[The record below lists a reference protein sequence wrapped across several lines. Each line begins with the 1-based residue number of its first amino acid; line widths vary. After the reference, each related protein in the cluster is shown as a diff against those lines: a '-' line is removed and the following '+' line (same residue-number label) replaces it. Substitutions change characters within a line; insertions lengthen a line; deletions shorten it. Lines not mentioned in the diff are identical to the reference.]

1 MNYRKKFFDISH
13 SYEPVNKQIGLI
25 YVRNGVTSLYTFH
38 PIPQDLTSIDWQTEF
53 IAPATTRK
61 GFSNNND
68 TLTYSQIAGI
78 ILGVP
83 SDEFSYKEWL
93 YEVIY
98 TDNSKV
104 HLLSGQL
111 DKQIDNQIFQGI
123 QKLFNIHNEQ
133 KGLSANRFVAFM
145 QGNNLLP
152 LKEYPNYYR
161 YLTLKF
167 IDVINLFA
175 QNHGDLLHADFRRV
189 IVDCIKWGFN
199 YLDKWLRLATSIED
213 IPKVIWYGTP
223 SKSEIYFLLLLYLMG
238 IDLLIVNSDKQNP
251 FDEIQGIKISTFYYP
266 NRCPIE
272 PFPKEKPTRK
282 STIARKATTEIN
294 NIINA
299 DGTLLLKPFQLR
311 DYLPKSIT
319 LQTTYDEIHIIG
331 KERAFVRPN
340 FTIEKNSVDIPVIFA
355 KVLGISTD
363 RNQYWQNF
371 YQLKENNSL
380 VTIYQKLP
388 LKPEVKGN
396 QQFHYQFASTA
407 NGLDPKKI
415 IQSNWWQHKE
425 ISKGMQ
431 LALAHAIKRYV
442 EKTHFLP
449 QTNETQEDV
458 KRYLFSQAMN
468 VPTEIMKLIQ
478 QYDYAQEVPKIL
490 IYTNG
495 TTENLTRSD
504 AALLL
509 LLNELGFD
517 IVIYN
522 PTGQNDL
529 ELYIPDEKFDSHW
542 LEEISFEEPFQADTL
557 ALKGTSALKSLFNKW
572 KK

>member
-1 MNYRKKFFDISH
+1 M
-13 SYEPVNKQIGLI
+13 
-25 YVRNGVTSLYTFH
+25 YTFH
-38 PIPQDLTSIDWQTEF
+38 PIPQDLNTIDWQAEF
-53 IAPATTRK
+53 TVPAATRQ
-61 GFSNNND
+61 GFSKIDD
-68 TLTYSQIAGI
+68 TIAYPQIAGI

-83 SDEFSYKEWL
+83 LDEFSYKEWL
-93 YEVIY
+93 YDVVYSEHS
-98 TDNSKV
+98 NV

-111 DKQIDNQIFQGI
+111 EKQIDNQLFQGI

-152 LKEYPNYYR
+152 LKEYPDYYR

-167 IDVINLFA
+167 IDMINLFA
-175 QNHGDLLHADFRRV
+175 QNHGDLLHTDFRRV

-199 YLDKWLRLATSIED
+199 YLDKWLRMSTSIED

-223 SKSEIYFLLLLYLMG
+223 SKSETYFLLLLYLMG
-238 IDLLIVNSDKQNP
+238 IDLLIINSEKQNP
-251 FDEIQGIKISTFYYP
+251 FSEIKGIELSTFCYP
-266 NRCPIE
+266 NQYPIE

-282 STIARKATTEIN
+282 STIARKATVEIN

-299 DGTLLLKPFQLR
+299 DGGTLLLKPFQLR
-311 DYLPKSIT
+311 DHLPKSIT

-331 KERAFVRPN
+331 KEKAFVRPN

-355 KVLGISTD
+355 KVLGISAD
-363 RNQYWQNF
+363 RNRYWKNF

-380 VTIYQKLP
+380 VTIYQEFP

-407 NGLDPKKI
+407 DGLDPEKI
-415 IQSNWWQHKE
+415 IQSNWWQHKK
-425 ISKGMQ
+425 ISNGMQ

-442 EKTHFLP
+442 EKAHFLP
-449 QTNETQEDV
+449 QKNETPEEV

-468 VPTEIMKLIQ
+468 VPTDIMKLLQ

-495 TTENLTRSD
+495 MQGTLTRSD

-509 LLNELGFD
+509 LLNEIGFD

-542 LEEISFEEPFQADTL
+542 LEEISFEETFQADTF
-557 ALKGTSALKSLFNKW
+557 ALKGTSALKSLLNKL